1 MSIKKIT
8 FANTLERK
16 RGGGGE
22 EIYLSV
28 FLNRKIELILIQTK

>member
-16 RGGGGE
+16 RGGGE
-22 EIYLSV
+22 EIYLSI